1 MNNLNRRISRIGW
14 ILLVCFVLIALA
26 APWLAPYNPHA
37 SVAKTFQKPSAEHW
51 LGTNDIGQDI
61 LSEVIYGTR
70 TSLMIG
76 FLSAAISVFLGT
88 LLGMLAGWYGG
99 IVDRLIEKLIAFFL
113 TIPYIPSIIILS
125 ALTRSGPITTSI
137 VLGVMSW
144 SGTARVVRTQT
155 MSIRNRD
162 YIQTI
167 RAMGAP
173 DGYILRRHVVRELL
187 PWLMYRMAARVKA
200 GILSESSLSF
210 LGLGSTT
217 QKSWGTIIYYAQAKN
232 SLLTG
237 AWKWW
242 ILPPGLCIILISCA
256 LVMIT
261 YGAESSTDRRLERR

>member
-1 MNNLNRRISRIGW
+1 MAVSKTISRIGLA
-14 ILLVCFVLIALA
+14 ILIIMILVAVF
-26 APWLAPYNPHA
+26 APLLAPYDPHV
-37 SVAKTFQKPSAEHW
+37 SVAKPYVKPCVEHL

-70 TSLMIG
+70 TSLAIG
-76 FLSAAISVFLGT
+76 FLSPAISLTLGAV
-88 LLGMLAGWYGG
+88 LGMAAGWYGG
-99 IVDRLIEKLIAFFL
+99 VVDRIVEKLIAFFL

-125 ALTRSGPITTSI
+125 ALTKPGLLTTSV

-155 MSIRNRD
+155 IAIKNRD

-167 RAMGAP
+167 RSMGASNS
-173 DGYILRRHVVRELL
+173 YILCRHVIKELL
-187 PWLMYRMAARVKA
+187 PWLMYRMASRVKA

-237 AWKWW
+237 AWRWW

-256 LVMIT
+256 LVMIS
-261 YGAESSTDRRLERR
+261 YGAEGGTDRRLERR